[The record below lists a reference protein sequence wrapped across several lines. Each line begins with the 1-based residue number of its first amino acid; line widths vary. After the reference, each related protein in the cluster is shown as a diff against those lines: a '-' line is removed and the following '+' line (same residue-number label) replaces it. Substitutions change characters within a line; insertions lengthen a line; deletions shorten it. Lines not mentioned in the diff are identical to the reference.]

1 MYCPHFATSDGIIRF
16 CMKGYF
22 PCDCE
27 NCICPDKRLVDITT
41 TNNTKDLF
49 KVEIKM
55 TIEEMAEK
63 YVNDAYSHPVDKN
76 VGKADFILGANAVL
90 KEIEKVFTADY
101 PSIFMATQAMRDK
114 INELKGK
121 E

>member
-1 MYCPHFATSDGIIRF
+1 
-16 CMKGYF
+16 
-22 PCDCE
+22 
-27 NCICPDKRLVDITT
+27 VDITT

-55 TIEEMAEK
+55 TIEEMAKSYKDFREECGFK
-63 YVNDAYSHPVDKN
+63 DPVALNEIEVAYEE
-76 VGKADFILGANAVL
+76 GAYKVL

-101 PSIFMATQAMRDK
+101 PSIFMAAQAMRNK
-114 INELKGK
+114 INELKN

>member
-1 MYCPHFATSDGIIRF
+1 
-16 CMKGYF
+16 
-22 PCDCE
+22 
-27 NCICPDKRLVDITT
+27 
-41 TNNTKDLF
+41 
-49 KVEIKM
+49 M

-90 KEIEKVFTADY
+90 KEIETRIEMGKHASMQTDKTILESVE
-101 PSIFMATQAMRDK
+101 MA